1 MPLDLY
7 ALLSDPLNN
16 ESDATGHA
24 ISTVWDKSSDRVIR
38 SAPTFL
44 TAVALST
51 CNHSILN
58 FSLCIGHRIDPSAG
72 QLLWA
77 AVPPLSDIRFITPH
91 GEC

>member
-38 SAPTFL
+38 SAPTF
-44 TAVALST
+44 S
-51 CNHSILN
+51 
-58 FSLCIGHRIDPSAG
+58 
-72 QLLWA
+72 
-77 AVPPLSDIRFITPH
+77 
-91 GEC
+91 